1 MGKIKSIILHMN
13 RDTKHWLQGGQD
25 NFKCNSGKIFLVY
38 FSLHNKI
45 KKKKIILFMLENITI
60 TEKVFWCPKEN
71 E

>member
-13 RDTKHWLQGGQD
+13 RDIQYWLQGGQD
-25 NFKCNSGKIFLVY
+25 NFKCNRGKIF
-38 FSLHNKI
+38 FSIFLLTQQNL
-45 KKKKIILFMLENITI
+45 KKKIILFMLENITV